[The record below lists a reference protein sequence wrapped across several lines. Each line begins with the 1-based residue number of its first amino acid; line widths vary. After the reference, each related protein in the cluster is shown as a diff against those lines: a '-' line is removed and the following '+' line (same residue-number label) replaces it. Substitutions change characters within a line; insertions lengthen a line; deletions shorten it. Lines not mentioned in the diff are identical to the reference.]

1 MAQAVWAWPH
11 AAASTEEADAGVE
24 FLGDARLLGDDGV
37 GALSFF
43 FFAPLFPP
51 PPLAARFRVFPI
63 SAALGS
69 WHARLSHDLP
79 PARGRRAAPALAR
92 RHVAQR
98 PRRVCRAAA
107 VVSW

>member
-69 WHARLSHDLP
+69 WHARLS
-79 PARGRRAAPALAR
+79 PASAWAPLMSSRAR
-92 RHVAQR
+92 RHVSQR
-98 PRRVCRAAA
+98 APMAHAG
-107 VVSW
+107 

>member
-1 MAQAVWAWPH
+1 MAQAVWAWQR
-11 AAASTEEADAGVE
+11 AAARTEEADAGVE

-69 WHARLSHDLP
+69 WHARLS
-79 PARGRRAAPALAR
+79 PASGACVARAPLMSSRAR
-92 RHVAQR
+92 RHVSQR
-98 PRRVCRAAA
+98 APMAHAG
-107 VVSW
+107 

>member
-43 FFAPLFPP
+43 FFAALFPP
-51 PPLAARFRVFPI
+51 LPLAARFRVFPI